1 MKKNTIND
9 LFKNL
14 DGEFDIEMPN
24 TGHEQRFLDKLNQKN
39 TIVSNSAKAT
49 SFWKPFLAVAASII
63 LCFSVFTIMQSQEPE
78 LLDLASVSPEM
89 EQTQSFFT
97 IAIEQELTALEAERS
112 PETEEMV
119 NDAMKEL
126 RILEGEYNSLKID
139 LTESGNDKRVIY
151 AMIANFQNRIN
162 VLKTVLEHIEEV
174 KNFKNNQ
181 NENTTT
187 I

>member
-14 DGEFDIEMPN
+14 DGEFDTEIPN
-24 TGHEQRFLDKLNQKN
+24 EGHDLRFLNKLKQQ
-39 TIVSNSAKAT
+39 NSVVDSAPKT
-49 SFWKPFLAVAASII
+49 TNFWKPLLAVAASIV
-63 LCFSVFTIMQSQEPE
+63 LCFSVFALMQQQESE
-78 LLDLASVSPEM
+78 TMDLASVSPELK
-89 EQTQSFFT
+89 QTQSFFT
-97 IAIEQELTALEAERS
+97 KAISEELSALEAQRS
-112 PETEEMV
+112 PETEEMI
-119 NDAMKEL
+119 NDATKEL
-126 RILEGEYNSLKID
+126 KILENEYETLKID

-162 VLKTVLEHIEEV
+162 VLKTVLDHIDEV
-174 KNFKNNQ
+174 KNLKNNQ

>member
-1 MKKNTIND
+1 MKKDN
-9 LFKNL
+9 LKNL
-14 DGEFDIEMPN
+14 FQELEGQFDIELPEE
-24 TGHEQRFLDKLNQKN
+24 GHELRFLYKLKQQHNVTAHKPKK
-39 TIVSNSAKAT
+39 VH
-49 SFWKPFLAVAASII
+49 FWKPLLAVAASIV
-63 LCFSVFTIMQSQEPE
+63 LCFSIFTIVPQQEPKTM
-78 LLDLASVSPEM
+78 DLASVSPEL
-89 EQTQSFFT
+89 ERTQSFFT
-97 IAIEQELTALEAERS
+97 LAISEELKALEAERS
-112 PETEEMV
+112 PETEEMI

-126 RILEGEYNSLKID
+126 HILENKYEDLKVD

-162 VLKTVLEHIEEV
+162 VLKTVLDHIENV